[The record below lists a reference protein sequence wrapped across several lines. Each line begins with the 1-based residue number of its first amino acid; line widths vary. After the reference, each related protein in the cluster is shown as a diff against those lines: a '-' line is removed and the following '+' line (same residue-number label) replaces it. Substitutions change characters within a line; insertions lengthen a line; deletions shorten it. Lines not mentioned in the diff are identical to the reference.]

1 MPIPVR
7 KGDERF
13 TYADYMKWPE
23 TERWELLE
31 GVPVNMT
38 PAPSRYHQE
47 ILLNLATEINRILK
61 EKGQACKV
69 YAAPFDVRLPETEE
83 ADEEITT
90 VVQPDISV
98 ICDVN
103 KLDEWGCRGAPDL
116 VVEIV
121 SPATVKKDMIDKLT
135 LYEKHGVLE
144 YWIIHPGER
153 SVMVYKLD
161 KEKRYGRADVLSEN
175 DKINLHLKDTFEI
188 ALKDIF

>member
-7 KGDERF
+7 KDDERF

-69 YAAPFDVRLPETEE
+69 YAAPFDVRLPETDK

-175 DKINLHLKDTFEI
+175 DKINLPLKDTSEI